1 MSENKRLAAFER
13 LSQVSGLW
21 DDLKIVLKN
30 GLPKNFNSL
39 FYSIICGIFA
49 QSLLLALRNIYL
61 LTHMV
66 TAMMKGDKSMFWRSF
81 WYHIGHG
88 IVSTW
93 VDYYML
99 KWHCDLQRGI
109 YKSMTNKMM
118 NKYISKVGYYTLK
131 TLDKRIKDPMRITD
145 DIDKFAIHYS
155 IATRFGNTMQNI
167 RFWHKCSNESRS
179 NWKICVHFWRLAI
192 VYENNVVI
200 KHCRKK

>member
-1 MSENKRLAAFER
+1 MYSFKILRTKVELKRVLAMDLRNERLTPKKVDINTKTSLKEAEEHRSEDYKTLKVSENKRLAAFER

-81 WYHIGHG
+81 WFAFGTSATTH
-88 IVSTW
+88 V
-93 VDYYML
+93 L
-99 KWHCDLQRGI
+99 F
-109 YKSMTNKMM
+109 
-118 NKYISKVGYYTLK
+118 VGFL
-131 TLDKRIKDPMRITD
+131 
-145 DIDKFAIHYS
+145 
-155 IATRFGNTMQNI
+155 
-167 RFWHKCSNESRS
+167 
-179 NWKICVHFWRLAI
+179 
-192 VYENNVVI
+192 
-200 KHCRKK
+200 